1 MFLEEC
7 KYAIKNRIILNTV
20 NEDLELSKSDD
31 DSDETIK

>member
-1 MFLEEC
+1 MQI
-7 KYAIKNRIILNTV
+7 AIKNRIILNTV